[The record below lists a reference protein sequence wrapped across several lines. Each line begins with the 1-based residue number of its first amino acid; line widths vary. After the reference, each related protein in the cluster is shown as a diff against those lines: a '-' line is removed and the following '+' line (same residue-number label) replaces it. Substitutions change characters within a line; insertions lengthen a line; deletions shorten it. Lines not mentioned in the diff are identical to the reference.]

1 MLNQPPSSPAE
12 SEPASTADVISDSSI
27 QSMVQLFKLASDGT
41 RLRIL
46 FLLGKEKEINVRTL
60 CGLLRQS
67 QPAVSHHLGLLRVAG
82 LIACRRDG
90 KHNYYYLVRENLA
103 KLIDILCQE
112 SIGEAAEFVL
122 PNYLISS
129 LGS

>member
-1 MLNQPPSSPAE
+1 VSNQLSKSSE
-12 SEPASTADVISDSSI
+12 SRDNNTTTALEDESL
-27 QSMVQLFKLASDGT
+27 QAMVQLFKLVSDGT

-60 CGLLRQS
+60 CGLLQQS

-90 KHNYYYLVRENLA
+90 KHNYYYLVSEKLA
-103 KLIDILCQE
+103 NLIDLLCRE
-112 SIGEAAEFVL
+112 AIGKTDGFLL
-122 PNYLISS
+122 PSYQISS
-129 LGS
+129 RDR